1 MKIALTPQ
9 PPLPERR
16 GGEESRKFLFP
27 SPFGRGARGEG
38 LRNFHVTSDRSQKTV
53 VAIHELPLQFFDDCI
68 AEIAILAMQSKYKN
82 P

>member
-16 GGEESRKFLFP
+16 GGAKPRKFLFP

-38 LRNFHVTSDRSQKTV
+38 LRNSHVTSDIIKSAAFYYV
-53 VAIHELPLQFFDDCI
+53 CSF
-68 AEIAILAMQSKYKN
+68 
-82 P
+82 